1 MKKNLKNN
9 AVNTMTI
16 LTKGENEMKK
26 NEKMRKLND
35 RIRTAVFGL
44 AVATA
49 MFAGTKSWNVM
60 AEESENGLTSA
71 FEVGWK
77 SEVLENEVLNEEAEE
92 VPEER
97 LTGPCTKPV
106 PEIIEEEAEEVPEE
120 RLTGP
125 CTESVTEII
134 EEEAE
139 DVHEERLTGTCKKQ
153 KRNIYVLYRNGRY
166 QFETKKA
173 KIRKLIRKGWK
184 YVLRKL

>member
-1 MKKNLKNN
+1 MKKSMKNN

-16 LTKGENEMKK
+16 LTKGEKEMNKI
-26 NEKMRKLND
+26 EKMRKLND

-49 MFAGTKSWNVM
+49 MFAGTKPWNVM
-60 AEESENGLTSA
+60 AEENESGLTSV
-71 FEVGWK
+71 FEGGWEF
-77 SEVLENEVLNEEAEE
+77 EVLENEALNEEAEE

-97 LTGPCTKPV
+97 LTGPCMKPV
-106 PEIIEEEAEEVPEE
+106 PEIIEEEAEDVPEE

-125 CTESVTEII
+125 CMKPVPETI

-139 DVHEERLTGTCKKQ
+139 KVPEERLTEPCLKQ
-153 KRNIYVLYRNGRY
+153 KRKVYIIYRNGRY
-166 QFETKKA
+166 RFETKKA